1 MRKKTLMICKCSKG
15 WENLLTVGKTYEIIS
30 GETDSFGT
38 IRSTYFKS
46 ESGTPYIL
54 ETKDIIEKYFM
65 TISEMRHEKLKELG
79 I

>member
-1 MRKKTLMICKCSKG
+1 MRKKKLMICKCSKG
-15 WENLLTVGKTYEIIS
+15 WGNLLTVGKTYEIIS

-38 IRSTYFKS
+38 VRSTYFKS
-46 ESGTPYIL
+46 DNGNNYIL

-65 TISEMRHEKLKELG
+65 TIGEMRHEKLKQIG

>member
-1 MRKKTLMICKCSKG
+1 MICKCSKG
-15 WENLLTVGKTYEIIS
+15 WESLLTVGKTYEIIS

-46 ESGTPYIL
+46 DNNEIAYLL
-54 ETKDIIEKYFM
+54 ETKGIIERYFM
-65 TISEMRHEKLKELG
+65 TIGEMRHEKLKQIG

>member
-1 MRKKTLMICKCSKG
+1 MICKCSKG

-30 GETDSFGT
+30 GETDSVGT
-38 IRSTYFKS
+38 VRSTYFKS
-46 ESGTPYIL
+46 ESGAHYIL

-65 TISEMRHEKLKELG
+65 TISEMRHEKLKEIG

>member
-1 MRKKTLMICKCSKG
+1 MRKKTLMICKFSKG
-15 WENLLTVGKTYEIIS
+15 WENLITLGKTYEIIS

-46 ESGTPYIL
+46 DNGNHYIL

-65 TISEMRHEKLKELG
+65 TIGEMRHEKLKQIG

>member
-15 WENLLTVGKTYEIIS
+15 WGNLLIVGKTYEIIS

-46 ESGTPYIL
+46 DNGNHYIL

-65 TISEMRHEKLKELG
+65 TIGEMRHEKLKQIG

>member
-1 MRKKTLMICKCSKG
+1 MRKKKLMICKCSKG
-15 WENLLTVGKTYEIIS
+15 WENLTVGKTYEIIS

-46 ESGTPYIL
+46 DNGNHYIL

-65 TISEMRHEKLKELG
+65 TIGEMRHEKLKQIG

>member
-30 GETDSFGT
+30 GETDSVGT
-38 IRSTYFKS
+38 VRSTYFKS
-46 ESGTPYIL
+46 ESGNHYIL

-65 TISEMRHEKLKELG
+65 TIGEMRHEKLKELG

>member
-1 MRKKTLMICKCSKG
+1 MICKFSKG
-15 WENLLTVGKTYEIIS
+15 WENLITLGKTYEIIS

-46 ESGTPYIL
+46 DNGNHYIL

-65 TISEMRHEKLKELG
+65 TIGEMRHEKLKQIG